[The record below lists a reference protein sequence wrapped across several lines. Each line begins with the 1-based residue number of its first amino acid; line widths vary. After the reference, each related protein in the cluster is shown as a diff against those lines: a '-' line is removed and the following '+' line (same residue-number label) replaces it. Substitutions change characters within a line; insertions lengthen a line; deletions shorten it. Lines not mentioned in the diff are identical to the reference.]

1 MVNIEYDEETG
12 VLKMNYSESVEA
24 DDMMR
29 FIDHVSVDDRL
40 PDDLSVLHRAGGLH
54 RNIKMKDLLKLSK
67 EMKRGT
73 GKYNTVRM
81 TVYTSNSLSLTLFQ
95 LYERLIMDANTKLK
109 SFNSERAAVAW
120 LLEI

>member
-12 VLKMNYSESVEA
+12 VLKMNYSESVEV

-40 PDDLSVLHRAGGLH
+40 PDDLKVLHRAGGLH
-54 RNIKMKDLLKLSK
+54 SNMKMKDLLKLSK

-73 GKYNTVRM
+73 GKFNTVRM